1 MKGRG
6 LASSPFNSLVF
17 AETYAMMYKIHT
29 IIVER
34 DTDFSSCG
42 VEEWQWII
50 RYNQLQISKTNKNQ
64 DIILN
69 ER

>member
-1 MKGRG
+1 
-6 LASSPFNSLVF
+6 
-17 AETYAMMYKIHT
+17 MMYKIHT